1 MPGTLRLLVAAADPA
16 DPDVVY
22 GAGHK
27 MDFVSE
33 DEDWVQ
39 ELRREGKAEILEY
52 TPPAATRA
60 SREEESKKKG

>member
-1 MPGTLRLLVAAADPA
+1 MPGILRFLAPATDPTN
-16 DPDVVY
+16 PKVTY
-22 GAGHK
+22 GAGHET
-27 MDFVSE
+27 DFQ
-33 DEDWVQ
+33 DENEPWVI

>member
-33 DEDWVQ
+33 DEDWVRQ
-39 ELRREGKAEILEY
+39 LRNEGKAEILNY
-52 TPPAATRA
+52 TPDPEPEPQA
-60 SREEESKKKG
+60 SESKKKA